1 MKLILRSLR
10 ISRNSKLF
18 QDMQIRQ
25 NKKTLEFL
33 RIFRN
38 GLKNNWEFH
47 TEICHRISPLLLL
60 LWKFAGTVIIY

>member
-10 ISRNSKLF
+10 TPRSSKLF

-25 NKKTLEFL
+25 NKKNLGISED
-33 RIFRN
+33 IFRN

-47 TEICHRISPLLLL
+47 TEICHRINDR
-60 LWKFAGTVIIY
+60 FN